1 MVPLLCVTR
10 ARTGDAV
17 SECQIETLRL
27 VLISLSERLIG
38 LALEDRSA
46 LAASLHAGIPAA
58 WPSPDY
64 AELLVFLRDRFRE
77 EPELA
82 RWNFL
87 MLRRSE
93 RCVIG
98 ELGCKDLPDQDGAV
112 EIGYGVVPSYQGHG
126 YATEAVRALT
136 TWLSMRPEVRWIR
149 AETELDN
156 RASIR
161 LLEKVGFH
169 RVTLSNGLIQWE
181 RRAERV

>member
-1 MVPLLCVTR
+1 MTWT
-10 ARTGDAV
+10 RTGDAV
-17 SECQIETLRL
+17 PECQIETPRL
-27 VLISLSERLIG
+27 VLIPLSERLIG

-58 WPSPDY
+58 WPNPDY
-64 AELLVFLRDRFRE
+64 AEILAFLRDRFRE

-87 MLRRSE
+87 MLHRSE

-112 EIGYGVVPSYQGHG
+112 EIGYGVIPSYQGQG

-136 TWLSMRPEVRWIR
+136 ASLSMRPDIRWIR

-156 RASIR
+156 PASIR

-169 RVTLSNGLIQWE
+169 RATLSNGLIQWE
-181 RRAERV
+181 RSAERV